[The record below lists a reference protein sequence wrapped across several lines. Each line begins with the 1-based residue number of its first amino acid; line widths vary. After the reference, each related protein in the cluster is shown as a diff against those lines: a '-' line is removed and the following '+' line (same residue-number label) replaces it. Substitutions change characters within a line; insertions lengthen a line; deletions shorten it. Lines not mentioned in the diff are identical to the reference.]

1 MPRASE
7 GAGALVIGCG
17 NRERGDDAAGLAV
30 AAGLRALGIDTIEHS
45 GDGAALLD
53 LWQMASDV
61 ILVDA
66 VRAAGEAG
74 AIQVWGVDNVP
85 LDRQFFAS
93 STHHFGVAEAIRLA
107 RALHRLPE
115 TLRIFGITAG
125 TVSPGAGM
133 TPEVAAAVQ
142 EVIHRVAAEFRAA
155 RSVPALRFTGLEPR
169 PER

>member
-1 MPRASE
+1 MAGASE

-17 NRERGDDAAGLAV
+17 NRGRGDDAAGLAV
-30 AAGLRALGIDTIEHS
+30 AAGLRAAGIDAIEHG

-53 LWQMASDV
+53 LWQTASDV

-66 VRAAGEAG
+66 VRGAGEAG
-74 AIQVWGVDNVP
+74 TIQVWRLDNVP
-85 LDRQFFAS
+85 LDRQYFAT
-93 STHHFGVAEAIRLA
+93 STHHFGVAEAILLA
-107 RALHRLPE
+107 RALHRLPK
-115 TLRIFGITAG
+115 TLQIYGITAG

-142 EVIHRVAAEFRAA
+142 EVIQRVAAGFRAA
-155 RSVPALRFTGLEPR
+155 ASVPPIGLAGLEPK